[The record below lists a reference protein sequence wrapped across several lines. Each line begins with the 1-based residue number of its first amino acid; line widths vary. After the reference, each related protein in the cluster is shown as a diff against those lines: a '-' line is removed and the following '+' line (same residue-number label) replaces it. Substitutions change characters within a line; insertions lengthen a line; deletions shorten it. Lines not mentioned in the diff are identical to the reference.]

1 MRLIIASPAA
11 SACSRVLGVDR
22 AAFLQRDAFQ
32 IRCAVPVPFGA
43 GAIGHEDID
52 LVAAR
57 LAGAFP
63 VGVPRRVADYQQVD
77 VALRAC
83 GPLGHRTEQ
92 HDLLRIGR
100 RDDLGDRGVDPL
112 LNRHFAPCYRVRSP
126 LCPLTVELASITWT
140 ATHRR
145 FVSSGL
151 VLILRRIG
159 NCSPRP
165 LRQQA
170 LPLRGD
176 LAPDQIRH
184 RLAQVGRQTT
194 PPRGAVERRLLVVVG
209 GPHVAVHHYLPDRPG
224 SRWSCP
230 RPQSG
235 RIHPMA
241 LDDAHA
247 ACCRP
252 VISSSCRPC
261 RCFCHLYL

>member
-1 MRLIIASPAA
+1 MASTRDSHLCRSFLSVSKRSRRSRASPTHSTALVGVVQRA
-11 SACSRVLGVDR
+11 SHHRFSRRQRLLRVLGVDR

-112 LNRHFAPCYRVRSP
+112 LNRHFAPCYRVRSRY
-126 LCPLTVELASITWT
+126 V
-140 ATHRR
+140 R
-145 FVSSGL
+145 
-151 VLILRRIG
+151 
-159 NCSPRP
+159 
-165 LRQQA
+165 
-170 LPLRGD
+170 
-176 LAPDQIRH
+176 
-184 RLAQVGRQTT
+184 
-194 PPRGAVERRLLVVVG
+194 
-209 GPHVAVHHYLPDRPG
+209 
-224 SRWSCP
+224 
-230 RPQSG
+230 
-235 RIHPMA
+235 
-241 LDDAHA
+241 
-247 ACCRP
+247 
-252 VISSSCRPC
+252 
-261 RCFCHLYL
+261 